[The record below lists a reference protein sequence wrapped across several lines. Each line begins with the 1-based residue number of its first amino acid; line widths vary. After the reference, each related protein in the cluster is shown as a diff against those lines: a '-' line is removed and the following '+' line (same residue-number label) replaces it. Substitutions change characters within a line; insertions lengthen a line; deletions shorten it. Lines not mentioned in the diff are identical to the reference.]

1 MDLDFLTKLAGMG
14 GGGDD
19 LDSVAAKRYGDA
31 YGKAGKLKKAGMR
44 LASMPQGKEEDLESF
59 AKLKPL
65 APSGMDPRRMYG
77 DLYSSYGGRKMRGLL
92 FD

>member
-14 GGGDD
+14 GGGGD
-19 LDSVAAKRYGDA
+19 LDSAAAKRYGDA
-31 YGKAGKLKKAGMR
+31 YSKASKLKKAGMR

-59 AKLKPL
+59 AKLKPQM
-65 APSGMDPRRMYG
+65 PSGMDPRRMYG

>member
-1 MDLDFLTKLAGMG
+1 
-14 GGGDD
+14 
-19 LDSVAAKRYGDA
+19 
-31 YGKAGKLKKAGMR
+31 MR

-59 AKLKPL
+59 AKLKPQM
-65 APSGMDPRRMYG
+65 PSGMDPRRMYG

>member
-14 GGGDD
+14 GGGD

-44 LASMPQGKEEDLESF
+44 LASMPQGEEEDLSSF
-59 AKLKPL
+59 AKLKPQM
-65 APSGMDPRRMYG
+65 PSGMDPRRMYG

>member
-1 MDLDFLTKLAGMG
+1 MDLDFLAKLAGMG
-14 GGGDD
+14 GGGD
-19 LDSVAAKRYGDA
+19 LDSAATKRFGDA

-44 LASMPQGKEEDLESF
+44 LASMPQGEEDDLEFS
-59 AKLKPL
+59 APLKPRM
-65 APSGMDPRRMYG
+65 PTGMDPRRMYG

>member
-14 GGGDD
+14 GGGD
-19 LDSVAAKRYGDA
+19 LDSAAASRFGDA

-44 LASMPQGKEEDLESF
+44 LASMPQGEEEDLESF
-59 AKLKPL
+59 ARLKPL
-65 APSGMDPRRMYG
+65 MPTGMDPRRMYG